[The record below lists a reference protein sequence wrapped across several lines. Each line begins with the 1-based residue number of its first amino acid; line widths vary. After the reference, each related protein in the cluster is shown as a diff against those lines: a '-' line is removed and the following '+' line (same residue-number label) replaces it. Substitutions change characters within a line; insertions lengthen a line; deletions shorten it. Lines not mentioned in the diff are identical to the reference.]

1 MISKTKVSLSAS
13 SWAQGGIAAVCS
25 PEDSPELHAADTL
38 RAGAGLCEPAAVK
51 VLVEAARDRLDDLL
65 RWGVPFDRQTVA
77 PYLLATTLE
86 AAHCRHRV
94 VHVADATGQAVMQ
107 CLITRVQAAPN
118 ITVWEDWPV
127 LDLCWAN
134 ERCVGVV
141 GAAGWLAATHTVL
154 ATGGAGQM
162 YHHTTNPS
170 GSAGDGIAIAW
181 RSGVS
186 VRDLE
191 FVQFHPTALSLPEVP
206 RALISEAVRGEGAY
220 LVLATGERFME
231 RYHPAAELAPRDVVS
246 RALFAQQGPVY
257 LDMRPIARLEQRFPS
272 IVAMCRRYGLDP
284 LSQPI
289 PVAPAAHYTMGGVV
303 SDREGRT
310 DRPGLYAIGEVA
322 STGVHGANRLA
333 SNSLLECLVFAYRA
347 SLAIATTHLTRNA
360 PALPL
365 APRFLAPDNPPPLAA
380 LMWQMAGIV
389 RDAHGLSLALDTYT
403 RQTWVEQGS
412 AQQRNL
418 WYLGQ
423 LMLASMQFRQESR
436 GGHYRSDYPQ
446 TSPLWQAHSLIRGES
461 LAKQALPVA
470 ALR

>member
-1 MISKTKVSLSAS
+1 M
-13 SWAQGGIAAVCS
+13 
-25 PEDSPELHAADTL
+25 
-38 RAGAGLCEPAAVK
+38 
-51 VLVEAARDRLDDLL
+51 
-65 RWGVPFDRQTVA
+65 
-77 PYLLATTLE
+77 
-86 AAHCRHRV
+86 
-94 VHVADATGQAVMQ
+94 
-107 CLITRVQAAPN
+107 
-118 ITVWEDWPV
+118 
-127 LDLCWAN
+127 
-134 ERCVGVV
+134 
-141 GAAGWLAATHTVL
+141 
-154 ATGGAGQM
+154 
-162 YHHTTNPS
+162 
-170 GSAGDGIAIAW
+170 
-181 RSGVS
+181 
-186 VRDLE
+186 
-191 FVQFHPTALSLPEVP
+191 
-206 RALISEAVRGEGAY
+206 
-220 LVLATGERFME
+220 
-231 RYHPAAELAPRDVVS
+231 
-246 RALFAQQGPVY
+246 
-257 LDMRPIARLEQRFPS
+257 
-272 IVAMCRRYGLDP
+272 
-284 LSQPI
+284 
-289 PVAPAAHYTMGGVV
+289 
-303 SDREGRT
+303 
-310 DRPGLYAIGEVA
+310 
-322 STGVHGANRLA
+322 HGANRLA